1 MFQSVATPDQ
11 TDVLSISRSHT
22 TTTTNR
28 IMKHRYVPGDQIEIV
43 AGIYKKHARGTYLG
57 PSGLLSASVKVIGD
71 TREKRNLRLSSIRPV
86 MKDWAADDDDDG
98 DDVVLT
104 KQEYVSLLEEISCLS
119 DSLKKLQLKVER
131 LG

>member
-1 MFQSVATPDQ
+1 
-11 TDVLSISRSHT
+11 
-22 TTTTNR
+22 
-28 IMKHRYVPGDQIEIV
+28 
-43 AGIYKKHARGTYLG
+43 
-57 PSGLLSASVKVIGD
+57 
-71 TREKRNLRLSSIRPV
+71 

>member
-1 MFQSVATPDQ
+1 
-11 TDVLSISRSHT
+11 
-22 TTTTNR
+22 
-28 IMKHRYVPGDQIEIV
+28 MKHRYVPGDQIEIV